1 MIGLET
7 LRIAVGGI
15 LANKLRSGLTI
26 LGLMIGVASVI
37 VLIAVGNGSS
47 KSVSAA
53 IEGLGSN
60 VLLVISGTSPNSTST
75 APPETKPLTIADA
88 HALEHNVLGP
98 DIKGAA
104 PTVSATATIVN
115 GNTSY
120 QPSSLVGTTTAY
132 QSAQDYKLADGSFFT
147 AAEVTRRERVIVL
160 GSTVVQNLGA
170 SVGQTVQVGGVN
182 FQVVGIL
189 ASRGSNGTTNQDD
202 VALAPITA
210 VQDTLSG
217 YGDVNSITVQ
227 ATSRAKLDDASAEV
241 TAILNQR
248 HKLANGGA
256 SDFQVINQGSL
267 LAASASTSSVFTTL
281 LAEVAA
287 ISLLVGGIGVMN
299 IMLVSVTERTREIG
313 IRMAIGAQAGDIMT
327 QFLVEALVLAMI
339 GGLAG
344 AIAGVAAIELLG
356 GTLGWPMK
364 LDPLALGVA
373 VATSALTGIAFG
385 FFPARRA
392 AGLDPIVA
400 LRHE

>member
-47 KSVSAA
+47 KSVSTA
-53 IEGLGSN
+53 IESLGSN
-60 VLLVISGTSPNSTST
+60 VLLVISGTSPNSTSA

-313 IRMAIGAQAGDIMT
+313 IRKAIGARRSDVLA
-327 QFLVEALVLAMI
+327 QFLFEAVLVSML
-339 GGLAG
+339 GGVFGVVLG
-344 AIAGVAAIELLG
+344 IVGSQFKIAGVQ
-356 GTLGWPMK
+356 
-364 LDPLALGVA
+364 PLI
-373 VATSALTGIAFG
+373 ATYSIFLAFG
-385 FFPARRA
+385 AALATGLFFGTYPASRA
-392 AGLDPIVA
+392 ARLRPIEA
-400 LRHE
+400 LRFE

>member
-7 LRIAVGGI
+7 LRIAIGGI

-47 KSVSAA
+47 KSVSAS
-53 IEGLGSN
+53 IESLGSN
-60 VLLVISGTSPNSTST
+60 VLLVTSGTAANSTAT
-75 APPETKPLTIADA
+75 APLQTQPLTIADA
-88 HALEHNVLGP
+88 DALQNNTLGP

-115 GNTSY
+115 GDTSY
-120 QPSSLVGTTTAY
+120 EPSSLIGTTPAY
-132 QSAQDYKLADGSFFT
+132 QSSQNYKLASGSFFT
-147 AAEVTRRERVIVL
+147 QSDVTRRQRVIVL

-189 ASRGSNGTTNQDD
+189 QSRGSNGTTNQDD

-241 TAILNQR
+241 TAILDQR
-248 HKLANGGA
+248 HKIAAGGA

-313 IRMAIGAQAGDIMT
+313 IRKAIGARRSDVLA
-327 QFLVEALVLAMI
+327 QFLFEAVLVSML
-339 GGLAG
+339 GGICGVILG
-344 AIAGVAAIELLG
+344 IVGSQFKIAGVEPVI
-356 GTLGWPMK
+356 
-364 LDPLALGVA
+364 
-373 VATSALTGIAFG
+373 ATYSIFLAFG
-385 FFPARRA
+385 AALATGLFFGTYPASRA
-392 AGLDPIVA
+392 ARLRPIEA
-400 LRHE
+400 LRFE